1 MKKLAILGSTGSI
14 GRQTLEVIS
23 EHPAELEVVA
33 LSAGSNID
41 LLEKQIRAYR
51 PAVAVVMEP
60 GLAEELR
67 RRLHGWPVEVWFGM
81 EGLKKIASLPEVD
94 TVVSALSGVIGLEP
108 TWAAVRAGKVVALA
122 NKETLVAAG
131 ELVMREASNRGTK
144 ILPVDSEHSAI
155 FQCLRNETAFLR
167 KILLTASGGPFRTW
181 PAEQLSSVTPAMA
194 LRHPNWVMGKKIT
207 IDSAT
212 LMNKGLEVIEAR
224 WLFGVDFDQIE
235 VVIHPQ
241 SIIHSMVELADGA
254 ILAHLGIPDMRIP
267 IQYALSYPERWPNSL
282 PRLELAAL
290 RQLTFHHPDYARFP
304 CLALAYSAGR
314 IGGTLPAVM
323 NAANEVAVELFL
335 SQKIGFLDI
344 PRLVEEVMQK
354 HTVHNSPDLE
364 DILAADRWARFW
376 TYKLASK

>member
-41 LLEKQIRAYR
+41 LLEKQIRTYR

-131 ELVMREASNRGTK
+131 ELVMREANNRGTK